1 MNGDDITY
9 CNNSMPD
16 FPKEMPFWQCVLCL
30 FGYHKKETRQTANG
44 HCYGFET
51 EEGKERGIKGIHDK
65 DPMKLRDQCG
75 RCSTLL

>member
-1 MNGDDITY
+1 VFCVFSDIT
-9 CNNSMPD
+9 
-16 FPKEMPFWQCVLCL
+16 
-30 FGYHKKETRQTANG
+30 KKETRQSAKG

-75 RCSTLL
+75 RCGTLL